1 MVPNFNLGIGDP
13 MHWVTNA
20 NVTII
25 SVLVPMPA
33 ASLTIGIKLVSAKNN
48 KGLAGFGANND
59 TILADAKPMPKPMV
73 TR

>member
-25 SVLVPMPA
+25 SVLVQAIP
-33 ASLTIGIKLVSAKNN
+33 LVSNWYQLKTTKDY
-48 KGLAGFGANND
+48 KGLA
-59 TILADAKPMPKPMV
+59 
-73 TR
+73 